1 MVSLEVVGQDP
12 PGLVAEESGGDDGVV
27 AGGEV
32 ETLVPVDS
40 IGGQTGRILNI
51 NLSVIVYLDHHCE
64 YHHLD
69 TAVLECCSRGEETS
83 TL

>member
-32 ETLVPVDS
+32 ETLVSVDS

-51 NLSVIVYLDHHCE
+51 NLSVIVYVDHHCE
-64 YHHLD
+64 
-69 TAVLECCSRGEETS
+69 
-83 TL
+83 

>member
-51 NLSVIVYLDHHCE
+51 NLSVIVYVDHHCE
-64 YHHLD
+64 
-69 TAVLECCSRGEETS
+69 
-83 TL
+83 

>member
-51 NLSVIVYLDHHCE
+51 NLSVIVYVDHHCDQ
-64 YHHLD
+64 HHLD